1 LIPPDA
7 RKTLCTASGATILE
21 DVPLALHTS
30 FRIGGP
36 AALFAEVTTVS
47 ELSRLLAAARS
58 MGVET
63 LVLGGGTNVL
73 ASDEGFAGLV
83 IRMAFCDVAIDAA
96 SGRVR
101 AGAGASS
108 ADLVERT
115 IDASLKGLEF
125 AAGLPGSVGGAV
137 AGNAGCYGG
146 AFGDRVVSAT
156 IVEPDG
162 SVVELTNAAAF
173 GFRYRGSGLADRG
186 AVIAETVLALE
197 HGDRAELEEIAAR
210 HVATR
215 KDRHPPRTLPC
226 AGSYFKN
233 LPPAEPGGQRVAA
246 GALLDAVGAKNL
258 VVGDAGV
265 FERHAN
271 IVVNR
276 GRATAGDVLALTA
289 EMARRVKE
297 RFCVELAP
305 EVRFVGKRPSM
316 SR

>member
-1 LIPPDA
+1 MIPPNA
-7 RKTLCTASGATILE
+7 RIDLEAAAALAILE

-36 AALFAEVTTVS
+36 AALFAEVTDVPK
-47 ELSRLLAAARS
+47 LSRLLTAVRS
-58 MGVET
+58 MGIDT

-73 ASDEGFAGLV
+73 ASDEGFPGLV
-83 IRMAFCDVAIDAA
+83 MRLAIGGLAIDAA

-101 AGAGASS
+101 VGAGASS

-115 IDASLKGLEF
+115 IAASLKGLEF
-125 AAGLPGSVGGAV
+125 AAGLPGTVGGAV

-146 AFGDRVVSAT
+146 SFGEHVVSAT

-162 SVVELTNAAAF
+162 SVVELADAEAF
-173 GFRYRGSGLADRG
+173 GFRYRGSGLGDRG
-186 AVIAETVLALE
+186 AVLAEAVLALE
-197 HGDRAELEEIAAR
+197 PGDRTELEEIAAR

-215 KDRHPPRTLPC
+215 EERHPPRILPC

-233 LPPAEPGGQRVAA
+233 LPPAEPGGQRIAA
-246 GALLDAVGAKNL
+246 GALLDAVGVKEL
-258 VVGDAGV
+258 RVGDAGV

-276 GRATAGDVLALTA
+276 GRATARDVLTLTT

-297 RFCVELAP
+297 RFGVELSP
-305 EVRFVGKRPSM
+305 EVRFVGRRPSI
-316 SR
+316 